1 MPAAARGHGAGRSDY
16 ARIVRPDAP
25 ALGVGFLLVQIVVG
39 YEWLSSGMTKL
50 VHGDFPRGLA
60 DDLHERSKDSYVW
73 YRHFL
78 ESVVIPHASAWG
90 YLIEITELAIGAIL
104 IVSAVV
110 WLGRPRISRRV
121 GAWLAALTVV
131 ASLGGLMLALN
142 LTFANGYGLGPIGP
156 DSFDE
161 GITLDVLLIGIQT
174 ILIAVSLWTFAESRR
189 PVVGAGRTLTTV

>member
-1 MPAAARGHGAGRSDY
+1 MALVRDDEAR
-16 ARIVRPDAP
+16 ARRLP
-25 ALGVGFLLVQIVVG
+25 G
-39 YEWLSSGMTKL
+39 
-50 VHGDFPRGLA
+50 GLA

-142 LTFANGYGLGPIGP
+142 LTFANGYGVGPIGP

-174 ILIAVSLWTFAESRR
+174 ILIAVSLWAFAESRR
-189 PVVGAGRTLTTV
+189 PVVGAVRTLTTV